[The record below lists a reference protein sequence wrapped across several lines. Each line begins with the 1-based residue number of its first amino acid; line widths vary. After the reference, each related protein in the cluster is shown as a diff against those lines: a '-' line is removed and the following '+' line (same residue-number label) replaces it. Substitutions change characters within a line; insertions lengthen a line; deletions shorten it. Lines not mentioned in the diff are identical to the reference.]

1 MPEAARPY
9 PFPCERMAMAL
20 PTQTQTRIYNRALA
34 LLGSTNRTTNT
45 DDGKPWTDTLNEV
58 WPQAVRDML
67 AEHPWNFA
75 IRRATLNKQIEQTED
90 GWLYQLPAD
99 CLRWLPAPRGDAAYV
114 NAAHE
119 GNYLLTDSDSPPRI
133 RYIAEIDSV
142 DDWPAHFANAMG
154 YRLAMDVAEALTQ
167 STSIVEDMRVKYEG
181 HDGEGGALA
190 KAKRADGLATGDR
203 ERGNVETRSR
213 ALTAA
218 MGGMPFTRC
227 YD

>member
-1 MPEAARPY
+1 
-9 PFPCERMAMAL
+9 MAL
-20 PTQTQTRIYNRALA
+20 PTPTQTRIYNRALS
-34 LLGSTNRTTNT
+34 LLGSTNRTANT
-45 DDGKPWTDTLNEV
+45 DDAKPWTDTLNEL

-75 IRRATLNKQIEQTED
+75 IKRVTLNLDQQTED

-99 CLRWLPAPRGDAAYV
+99 CLRWLPAPKGDRSYVCAAQ
-114 NAAHE
+114 E
-119 GNYLLTDSDSPPRI
+119 GNFLLTGSESPPRI
-133 RYIAEIDSV
+133 RYIAEVTEV
-142 DDWPAHFANAMG
+142 DQWPAHFVTAMG
-154 YRLAMDVAEALTQ
+154 YRLAMDAAEAITQ
-167 STSIVEDMRVKYEG
+167 ATSIVEDMRVKYEG

-213 ALTAA
+213 ALSAA
-218 MGGMPFTRC
+218 MGAMPFTRH